1 MQRPFDLKRLLR
13 PRSIAV
19 VGGNSALNVLLQ
31 CQRMG
36 YEGQLW
42 PIHPTRTEM
51 AGLSVYRSIADL
63 PTAPDACF
71 VGVNRQLTAQIIAA
85 LAAKDA
91 GGAICYASGFREADA
106 EGERLEAELQAVA
119 TIPVLGPNCYGLIN
133 YIDGVA
139 LWPDQHGGKRLAAQ
153 QTGVAL
159 LAQSSNLAINLT
171 MQQRGLPVA
180 YVLTAGNQM
189 QIGLSDLALAV
200 LDDPRVT
207 ALGLHIEGFDSI
219 AGFEA
224 LARKARFL
232 HKPVVVLKVGKT
244 SQAQQAALT
253 HTASL
258 AGSQAASTA
267 FLKRLG
273 FGQVDSIAAFLE
285 TLKLLHVHASLSTYS
300 LSSLSCSGGE
310 ASLIADAAVNRKVYF
325 PTLTPEQKAPIEAV
339 LGPTVT
345 VNNPLDYQTYVWG
358 DEPAMT
364 AAFTHLLKIGFGL
377 SLLILDFPHPERC
390 QHDDWLIALRA
401 LEAAVQTTG
410 QKAALVASLPENLP
424 EVYVERLAFQGIAA
438 LSGFDEAIIAAEI
451 AAEIGAYWQQ
461 AEAQP
466 LIHPAVST
474 LSAQTFLSAQTLDE
488 ATAKAFLAQAGV
500 SIPRGQTVQ
509 SLEEALAV
517 AEQLNYPLVLKAL
530 GIAHKTEQQAV
541 CLNLQNAAAL
551 SQAFADIKD
560 LGSGLYLEQMIKAGV
575 AELLVGF
582 HRDPR
587 LGLVM
592 TLGLGGIWVELF
604 RDSQTLLLPSS
615 ESEIKQALFSLKA
628 APLLQAY
635 RGKPPADL
643 DAALAAIMSIQA
655 FVLNNAA
662 AIHELDINPLMVCAS
677 GQGAYAVDALLSM
690 ALSEE
695 QNHD

>member
-1 MQRPFDLKRLLR
+1 MQRPFDLQRLLR

-19 VGGNSALNVLLQ
+19 LGGNSALNVLLQ

-36 YEGQLW
+36 YDGELW
-42 PIHPTRTEM
+42 PVHPTRTEM
-51 AGLSVYRSIADL
+51 AGLKVYLSIAEL
-63 PTAPDACF
+63 PAAPDACF
-71 VGVNRQLTAQIIAA
+71 VGVNRQLTPSIVSE
-85 LAAKDA
+85 LAAKGA
-91 GGAICYASGFREADA
+91 GGVICYASGFREADA
-106 EGERLEAELQAVA
+106 EGERLEAELQAAA
-119 TIPVLGPNCYGLIN
+119 TIPVVGPNCYGLLN

-219 AGFEA
+219 QGFEA
-224 LARKARFL
+224 LAHKARL
-232 HKPVVVLKVGKT
+232 LQKPVVVLKVGK
-244 SQAQQAALT
+244 SIQAQQAALT

-258 AGSQAASTA
+258 AGSQAASAA

-285 TLKLLHVHASLSTYS
+285 TLKLLHIHRSLDAYS

-310 ASLIADAAVNRKVYF
+310 ASLIADAALNRKVYF
-325 PTLTPEQKAPIEAV
+325 PELSAEQKAPIEAV
-339 LGPTVT
+339 LGAKVT

-358 DEPAMT
+358 DEPAMS

-390 QHDDWLIALRA
+390 QHGDWLIALRA
-401 LEAAVQTTG
+401 LEAAVQATG

-424 EVYVERLAFQGIAA
+424 EVYVERLAAKGIAA
-438 LSGFDEAIIAAEI
+438 LSGFDEALIAAEI
-451 AAEIGAYWQQ
+451 AADIGQYWQQ
-461 AEAQP
+461 AESQP
-466 LIHPAVST
+466 LMNPAVST
-474 LSAQTFLSAQTLDE
+474 LPAQTLDE
-488 ATAKAFLAQAGV
+488 ATAKALLAQAGV
-500 SIPRGQTVQ
+500 PIPRGQTVQ
-509 SLEEALAV
+509 SLEEALAA
-517 AEQLNYPLVLKAL
+517 AEQLHYPLVLKAL

-541 CLNLQNAAAL
+541 RLNLQNTIAL
-551 SQAFADIKD
+551 SQAFADLKN
-560 LGSGLYLEQMIKAGV
+560 LGSGLYLEQMISASV

-587 LGLVM
+587 FGLVM

-615 ESEIKQALFSLKA
+615 ESEIKQALFSLKS
-628 APLLQAY
+628 APLLQGY
-635 RGKPPADL
+635 RGKPAADL
-643 DAALAAIMSIQA
+643 DAALAAIMRLQA
-655 FVLNNAA
+655 FALSNAT
-662 AIHELDINPLMVCAS
+662 AIHELDINPLIVCAA
-677 GQGAYAVDALLSM
+677 GQGAYAADALLSM
-690 ALSEE
+690 SLEGVGA
-695 QNHD
+695 